1 MIHTRPLLSL
11 LGATW
16 SIFGQNNN
24 RAPGPPQKPMVDE
37 KVAVA
42 VPLLMLAE
50 KEENANTREFFDV
63 VKGVTYTMNFPEL
76 ARKLCLGVGIPGWLF
91 TVDANGNMNLFHLN
105 SRSIIELPHMD
116 TLKGFDL
123 DKHRGYLECYVDK
136 AVLSSDPHT
145 TDGYIL
151 MINQGGP
158 RTLAYWKPGKKGFI
172 SVETRKAAYADVT
185 WHDGQFYGVDVRGNV
200 IVFDFRGGM
209 EPTIGKVFQGVP
221 SESIC
226 GMRLYIVH
234 SSGELFVITRDG
246 IETNP
251 ETKLYGVEEF
261 IVGKVDVDNESY
273 EKVDDLGNRSLFLGF
288 SASLA
293 VEQYGCKANH
303 IYFTDD
309 CTLTFDSSEKGGGKD
324 MGVYNLFDNTIE
336 PHYAGESYHR
346 FSPPIWIFS
355 TPNFSDS

>member
-1 MIHTRPLLSL
+1 
-11 LGATW
+11 
-16 SIFGQNNN
+16 
-24 RAPGPPQKPMVDE
+24 MVDE
-37 KVAVA
+37 KVTVA

-50 KEENANTREFFDV
+50 KEENADTREFFHV

-91 TVDANGNMNLFHLN
+91 TVYANGNMNLFHLN
-105 SRSIIELPHMD
+105 SHSIIELPHMD

-123 DKHRGYLECYVDK
+123 DKHRDYLECYVDK
-136 AVLSSDPHT
+136 EVLSSDPHT

-172 SVETRKAAYADVT
+172 SVKTRKTTYDDVT
-185 WHDGQFYGVDVRGNV
+185 WHD
-200 IVFDFRGGM
+200 GGM

-234 SSGELFVITRDG
+234 SSGELFVFTRDG

-261 IVGKVDVDNESY
+261 IVGKVDVDSESY
-273 EKVDDLGNRSLFLGF
+273 EKVDDLRNRSLFLEF

-303 IYFTDD
+303 IYFMDD
-309 CTLTFDSSEKGGGKD
+309 CILTFDSSEKGGGKD
-324 MGVYNLFDNTIE
+324 MDVYNLFDNTIE

-346 FSPPIWIFS
+346 FSPPIWIFN
-355 TPNFSDS
+355 TPNFSD

>member
-1 MIHTRPLLSL
+1 
-11 LGATW
+11 
-16 SIFGQNNN
+16 
-24 RAPGPPQKPMVDE
+24 MVDE
-37 KVAVA
+37 KVAVT

-50 KEENANTREFFDV
+50 KEENADTREFFDV
-63 VKGVTYTMNFPEL
+63 VKGVTYTANFPEL
-76 ARKLCLGVGIPGWLF
+76 ARILCLGVGIPGWLF
-91 TVDANGNMNLFHLN
+91 TVDANRNMNLFHLN
-105 SRSIIELPHMD
+105 SRSIIELPHMN

-136 AVLSSDPHT
+136 VVLSSDPHT

-158 RTLAYWKPGKKGFI
+158 RTLTYWKPGKKGFI

-185 WHDGQFYGVDVRGNV
+185 WHG
-200 IVFDFRGGM
+200 
-209 EPTIGKVFQGVP
+209 
-221 SESIC
+221 
-226 GMRLYIVH
+226 
-234 SSGELFVITRDG
+234 GELFVITRDG

-273 EKVDDLGNRSLFLGF
+273 EKVDDLGNRPLFLGF

-303 IYFTDD
+303 IYFMND
-309 CTLTFDSSEKGGGKD
+309 CTLTFDSSEKGDGKD
-324 MGVYNLFDNTIE
+324 MDVYNLFDNTIE

-346 FSPPIWIFS
+346 FSPPIWIFN
-355 TPNFSDS
+355 TPNFSD

>member
-1 MIHTRPLLSL
+1 
-11 LGATW
+11 
-16 SIFGQNNN
+16 
-24 RAPGPPQKPMVDE
+24 MVDE

-50 KEENANTREFFDV
+50 KEENADTREFFDV

-123 DKHRGYLECYVDK
+123 DNHRGYLERYVDK

-346 FSPPIWIFS
+346 FSPPIWIFN
-355 TPNFSDS
+355 TPNFSD

>member
-1 MIHTRPLLSL
+1 
-11 LGATW
+11 
-16 SIFGQNNN
+16 
-24 RAPGPPQKPMVDE
+24 MVDE
-37 KVAVA
+37 KVAVAVA

-50 KEENANTREFFDV
+50 KEENVDTREFFHV

-105 SRSIIELPHMD
+105 SLSIIELPHMD

-123 DKHRGYLECYVDK
+123 DKHRGYLEYYVDK
-136 AVLSSDPHT
+136 LVLSSDPHT

-151 MINQGGP
+151 MINQG
-158 RTLAYWKPGKKGFI
+158 
-172 SVETRKAAYADVT
+172 D
-185 WHDGQFYGVDVRGNV
+185 
-200 IVFDFRGGM
+200 
-209 EPTIGKVFQGVP
+209 
-221 SESIC
+221 
-226 GMRLYIVH
+226 
-234 SSGELFVITRDG
+234 ELFVITRDG

-288 SASLA
+288 GASLA

-324 MGVYNLFDNTIE
+324 MGVYNLFDNTIK

-346 FSPPIWIFS
+346 FSPPIWIFN
-355 TPNFSDS
+355 TPNFSD